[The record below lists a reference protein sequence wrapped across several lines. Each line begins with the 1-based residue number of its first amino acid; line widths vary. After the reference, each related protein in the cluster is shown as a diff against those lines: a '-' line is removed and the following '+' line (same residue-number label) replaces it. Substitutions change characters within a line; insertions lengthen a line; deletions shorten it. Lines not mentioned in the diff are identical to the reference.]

1 MRSVIMVCS
10 GNTCR
15 SPMAE
20 ALLRRMLPG
29 ANVSSAG
36 LYAMNGMPA
45 SDGAQREMERR
56 GLSLA
61 NHRSRQLTREMACGA
76 LLLCMTQ
83 SHLFALRQ
91 AWPDVAADAL
101 MHFAGLRGD
110 VDDPFGGDGADYRR
124 AADQIEAALRRIVD
138 EGRLE

>member
-20 ALLRRMLPG
+20 ALLRQMLPG

-45 SDGAQREMERR
+45 
-56 GLSLA
+56 
-61 NHRSRQLTREMACGA
+61 TV
-76 LLLCMTQ
+76 LL
-83 SHLFALRQ
+83 
-91 AWPDVAADAL
+91 
-101 MHFAGLRGD
+101 
-110 VDDPFGGDGADYRR
+110 
-124 AADQIEAALRRIVD
+124 VD
-138 EGRLE
+138 EDLGM